1 MPEKGSRLQISFH
14 TDRGLV
20 RKNNEDSFLAVPPWH
35 EPAISAGICMFGV
48 ADGMGGHAAGEVASG
63 LATAT
68 LKAWLSTWK
77 PDRAAGPAEM
87 EGAFL
92 EANIAIWDYVK
103 KHATCQGMGTT
114 LTTGFMTDSRM
125 ILCHVGDSRGYLLRG
140 GELKQLTTDHTLV
153 AEQVRAGKL
162 DAAAAR
168 NHPAR
173 HILSRALGVR
183 EFINVDTTILELAAG
198 DILLFCSDGIYG
210 PVPDDIIREEL
221 ARGPFKGIANRLV
234 ELACKGGGPDNA
246 TAVAVLIDEL
256 PVSYP
261 GRYSWKR
268 FRSMLGEWGILG

>member
-1 MPEKGSRLQISFH
+1 MQISFH

-20 RKNNEDSFLAVPPWH
+20 RKNNEDSSLAIPPWH
-35 EPAISAGICMFGV
+35 EPAISAGACMFGV

-68 LKAWLSTWK
+68 LKTWLSNQRS
-77 PDRAAGPAEM
+77 DRVAGPAEV
-87 EGAFL
+87 ENAFL
-92 EANIAIWDYVK
+92 EANFAIWEYVK
-103 KHATCQGMGTT
+103 KHADCQGMGTT
-114 LTTGFMTDSRM
+114 LTAGLISDNRM
-125 ILCHVGDSRGYLLRG
+125 ILCHVGDSRVYLLRG
-140 GELKQLTTDHTLV
+140 GELKQLTADHTLV

-183 EFINVDTTILELAAG
+183 EFITVDTTVLELAVG
-198 DILLFCSDGIYG
+198 DALLFCSDGIYG
-210 PVPDDIIREEL
+210 PVPEDNIREEL
-221 ARGPFKGIANRLV
+221 SRRPFGGMAKRLV
-234 ELACKGGGPDNA
+234 ELACTGGGPDNA

-261 GRYSWKR
+261 GRYSWQR